1 MLWTGTFVTMMMTW
15 PVGRRVVQ
23 EKLLMRLLA
32 LTIDEIAVRDLPRL
46 LDVAVKVADHR
57 VQLAQG
63 NAQAAHANRLPGLRW
78 DRGHRL
84 RCQSS

>member
-46 LDVAVKVADHR
+46 LDVSVKVERQRYASK
-57 VQLAQG
+57 G
-63 NAQAAHANRLPGLRW
+63 
-78 DRGHRL
+78 RGW
-84 RCQSS
+84 QSW